1 MSRPADPRERA
12 RKFQTD
18 RLFKRLRH
26 RVGGAIEDYGL
37 IAAGDRIVVGMSGGK
52 DSYALLDILLS
63 LRQGAPLDFDLLPV
77 HVEAGF
83 PGADC
88 SPMRAYVRTRGLEL
102 IVVERPIISLCKEK
116 LPEGEQFCSL
126 CSRLRRGALY
136 ETARQLG
143 AVSVALGH
151 HKEDVLATL
160 LLNMGYAGTI
170 KTMPPLLRVDKG
182 DLLLIRPLVR
192 CHEHDLLRLAQ
203 LKGYPLLPQGLC
215 GHGHAGARARV
226 REVLAQWERDHPKLT
241 DIMFRS
247 LSHVVPSHLNDRD
260 LYDFAALRA
269 TCSAREPALKPDASV
284 LSPKEQQHTES

>member
-1 MSRPADPRERA
+1 MMMCSTVEAALFEEPITVAVMDLGFHEGTSESTFDTLEIGKSA
-12 RKFQTD
+12 GEYVAM
-18 RLFKRLRH
+18 RLVENEHFTVIDKDVISEKLSEANIN
-26 RVGGAIEDYGL
+26 VTGL
-37 IAAGDRIVVGMSGGK
+37 IDPK
-52 DSYALLDILLS
+52 
-63 LRQGAPLDFDLLPV
+63 
-77 HVEAGF
+77 
-83 PGADC
+83 
-88 SPMRAYVRTRGLEL
+88 
-102 IVVERPIISLCKEK
+102 
-116 LPEGEQFCSL
+116 
-126 CSRLRRGALY
+126 
-136 ETARQLG
+136 TARQLG